1 MSNVRSLV
9 QRPEMLLFDLGGVLV
24 DNVAFERLSATPGVG
39 TNETEIKSRWLT
51 SSTVRSFE
59 LGAIS
64 PEVFAKNFVNEW
76 SLPVE
81 PEVFLAEF
89 ASWPKGFY
97 PGALELL
104 ARLRRQSKVGCLSN
118 SNSVH
123 WDRLGSLGE
132 HFDVALSSHLL
143 EAIKPDALCFERALR
158 ECGASRQ
165 HVAFFD
171 DSLENVVAAREFGI
185 QAFHVCGLAQVNRAL
200 VQSGWLQ

>member
-1 MSNVRSLV
+1 M
-9 QRPEMLLFDLGGVLV
+9 
-24 DNVAFERLSATPGVG
+24 
-39 TNETEIKSRWLT
+39 NETEFKSRWLT

-123 WDRLGSLGE
+123 WVILPLQFRTRPMRN
-132 HFDVALSSHLL
+132 VAPVV
-143 EAIKPDALCFERALR
+143 EVERGVTA
-158 ECGASRQ
+158 Q
-165 HVAFFD
+165 P
-171 DSLENVVAAREFGI
+171 AA
-185 QAFHVCGLAQVNRAL
+185 A
-200 VQSGWLQ
+200 